1 MKLPFLDSL
10 AALALPL
17 SVMAI
22 EPGPSSPQQAAT
34 ENWLALQ
41 VSGQAAS
48 TTPQAASA
56 TERDLAA
63 QRVHGPCWHGQAVG
77 ACRGERG
84 LQQRQGVEARSQ
96 HHQLGLG
103 QRLARRV
110 QHLPN

>member
-1 MKLPFLDSL
+1 MKLPCLASL

-63 QRVHGPCWHGQAVG
+63 QRWLESFKHEIPEFFEQKIG
-77 ACRGERG
+77 GETEG
-84 LQQRQGVEARSQ
+84 G
-96 HHQLGLG
+96 
-103 QRLARRV
+103 
-110 QHLPN
+110 N